1 MKSDC
6 EWTSAKVLGIFLRTV
21 SSYKPLMMMIFI
33 CDLGRTSMPDRK
45 LISKGIW
52 RGRETWKEVRI
63 TLLLMETVMRMVE
76 MVGGDDDGYVDDDE
90 MVMI

>member
-1 MKSDC
+1 
-6 EWTSAKVLGIFLRTV
+6 
-21 SSYKPLMMMIFI
+21 
-33 CDLGRTSMPDRK
+33 MPDRK

-90 MVMI
+90 RVMI